1 MTVADWR
8 GVWRRAPNADVATGV
23 EAQRFITDFLDAM
36 ERLARG

>member
-8 GVWRRAPNADVATGV
+8 GVWRRAPNADVAIAVDAT
-23 EAQRFITDFLDAM
+23 RFRAEFLDAM